1 MLNLSDIRKKAGSKV
16 KKNKRSEGDPA
27 EESDRALSTRATPVA
42 PSSAGTQTG
51 QQGEENASSGT
62 NPEEKGISPPETSS
76 STSESSGQASGKRPE
91 SAGFSMQGTTDPL
104 ESLFRANPELGLA
117 TEEAYFEGLVGQDH
131 ETEEAFR
138 QLLSFALGEEEYA
151 VDIQDVQEIIKLREM
166 TDVPRVPDF
175 VLGIISLRGNIIPV
189 FDLKRRLHLG
199 TIEPTISTRIVVCRA
214 GGKSVGLVVDK
225 INQVVRL
232 PEGAIEKVSGLLSGV
247 NKDLVEGVGR
257 YEGRMLILL
266 DLSIVLAVEQ
276 R

>member
-1 MLNLSDIRKKAGSKV
+1 MLNLSDIRKKAGSRG
-16 KKNKRSEGDPA
+16 KKKKGPERDLA
-27 EESDRALSTRATPVA
+27 EEPDRASSTGATPTA
-42 PSSAGTQTG
+42 ALIAGTQT
-51 QQGEENASSGT
+51 T
-62 NPEEKGISPPETSS
+62 TPEVK
-76 STSESSGQASGKRPE
+76 STSPADTSASRSGSSGQESEKRPE
-91 SAGFSMQGTTDPL
+91 SGDFFPQGTKDPL

-131 ETEEAFR
+131 ETEETLC

-166 TDVPRVPDF
+166 TDVPRVPEF

-199 TIEPTISTRIVVCRA
+199 TVEPTTSTRIVVCRA

-232 PEGAIEKVSGLLSGV
+232 PEEAIEQVSGLLSGV